1 MSWLSNF
8 NPLESIRKLQVHE
21 NSLAIWKKRAQW
33 LLLLIAILFVAVH
46 LLTRFYLWPQIE
58 KNKASFEQTI
68 SQTLGVNLKIENIET
83 GWDFLWPAFKID
95 NIKLYELGE
104 SNSPKLSIP
113 QLTGKLSWETLWKLE
128 PHFHDLSFDDALIQI
143 QRDSKGNWNIAGIKL
158 DQSTAGYK
166 FGNWLFEQDSLEVKN
181 AKINWLDQRFQ
192 STQYSIDIESLTLKN
207 SWFKHAIDLNLK
219 TPWNVNAASIK
230 ADFRHSFFGN
240 AGNWKDW
247 VGRIEWQV
255 NELNIAKIN
264 QLFESP
270 INVISGQLNTQGRT
284 YIDGGALDGG
294 STKLAAQNLHIE
306 WPRLGAP
313 LKIAKVDAE
322 LEQRTSGKK
331 MSVSAPLLKWQTT
344 AKSASKELNG
354 ISVYW
359 DMAANMDTIAH
370 AGVKADEIDINLVE
384 QLAKQFPLP
393 KEITAFIKEYQPSG
407 LLKNLD
413 ANWHAEASKLP
424 FNIKIPGFNESHY
437 KLSFDFEKAN
447 LKPEKKGHLSIA
459 NLTGRLYATELGGE
473 LTLDSEDTFIT
484 LPQILE
490 NDNLALDLIKGKVKW
505 IKKDNGAEYQ
515 VSKLKLK
522 NESANLTFDANYKA
536 KTAKTPADLYI
547 KADIQEASVKNLT
560 RYFPLEMSKNARTYL
575 NAALKEGR
583 IRNGQI
589 HIHGDPLHIP
599 FDTKF
604 PGIFEL
610 NLPIEQVHYSPAPTK
625 DKKQGQWSDF
635 SDVYGNVAFKGPKL
649 LLDLKSASF
658 ESVQLSDIQG
668 VVDDIVSNTATLK
681 INGVAKGSSQELLKY
696 YVDSPSGKNIE
707 AISKKIEITGNAQL
721 KINIEMPLNDTK
733 QTKLQGEVKL
743 DRNQARIN
751 QKLDVQ
757 EITGDIL
764 FSEENILGR
773 NLRAQLLGGELL
785 IDNASKLPWQSS
797 SDMKVSGKIDV
808 NQLIQALNASDSTE
822 IKKIQAQLNGLVA
835 YDGKLA
841 IGAKGYLLDLG
852 LKLDQLN
859 SQFPAP
865 FNKKSGQSLAGQF
878 NLSNLSENSDKST
891 SGQLKVGKI
900 IDAKFIFSDQQKLRL
915 GVGVNAPGYVP
926 QKGFSSTIVL
936 DQLDVSIWQ
945 TWLDKN
951 FPESPKQVS
960 ANTVPSSATP
970 NSGFDIDTVSANI
983 KNLKLADKSFKDV
996 SFQATHD
1003 KDQWHASIQSPV
1015 AKGLVQWKSAR
1026 AGFPQ
1031 GKLTARLQQLVIENT
1046 ESGDTVT
1053 KSVNKRIQK
1062 IPALDI
1068 QSDELIFNN
1077 KSYGQMELIASNDK
1091 NDWKIEKL
1099 SLKTADAQINATGR
1113 WILPKETKQLNAG
1126 KTELNFDLDINNAGK
1141 LLSKLGFP
1149 KTIDDGSGKLVGQ
1162 IHWANA
1168 PYSFDIKSLN
1178 AELSLDLIK
1187 GTILQVDPG
1196 VARLLGVL
1204 SFQGLTRIA
1213 TLDIG
1218 GVLKPIVTQGTPFD
1232 RITSTGSI
1240 ANGVAN
1246 IKDLSMRGPQGNIRL
1261 TGKADLIQENQDIRV
1276 TVVPNFNAGSA
1287 SLAYTFINPI
1297 IGLSTMVGQYLIAD
1311 EVSKLFQLDYLVQ
1324 GTWANPQIIALDNKG
1339 KPLDEKQLKE
1349 IRDKSLLKQQT
1360 PTKK

>member
-1 MSWLSNF
+1 MSWLPKF

-33 LLLLIAILFVAVH
+33 LLLLSALLFIAAH
-46 LLTRFYLWPQIE
+46 ALTRFYLWPQVE
-58 KNKASFEQTI
+58 KNKASFEQAI

-83 GWDFLWPAFKID
+83 SWDFLWPAFKVD

-104 SNSPKLSIP
+104 SNTPKLSIP
-113 QLTGKLSWETLWKLE
+113 QVTGKLSWETLWKLE

-192 STQYSIDIESLTLKN
+192 SSQYSIDIESLTLKN
-207 SWFKHAIDLNLK
+207 SWFKHTIDLNLK
-219 TPWNVNAASIK
+219 TPWNANTASIK
-230 ADFRHSFFGN
+230 ADFRHSFLGN
-240 AGNWKDW
+240 AGNWKNW
-247 VGRIEWQV
+247 IGRLEWQI
-255 NELNIAKIN
+255 NELNLAKIN
-264 QLFESP
+264 QLFDSP
-270 INVISGQLNTQGRT
+270 VDVISGQVNSQGHT
-284 YIDGGALDGG
+284 YIDSGALDGG
-294 STKLAAQNLHIE
+294 LTKLAAQNLHIE

-313 LKIAKVDAE
+313 LKIARVDTE
-322 LEQRTSGKK
+322 LKQTTSGKR
-331 MSVSAPLLKWQTT
+331 MSISAPLLKWQVTD
-344 AKSASKELNG
+344 KSPSKELNG

-359 DMAANMDTIAH
+359 DMAANIDAIIH

-393 KEITAFIKEYQPSG
+393 KDITEFIKQYQPSG
-407 LLKNLD
+407 ILKNLD

-424 FNIKIPGFNESHY
+424 FNIKIPGFNQSHY
-437 KLSFDFEKAN
+437 KLSFNFENAY
-447 LKPEKKGHLSIA
+447 LKPEKQGLLSIA

-473 LTLDSEDTFIT
+473 LILDSEDTFIT

-490 NDNLALDLIKGKVKW
+490 NDNLALDLIEGKVKW
-505 IKKDNGAEYQ
+505 LKKDAGLEYQ
-515 VSKLKLK
+515 ISKLKLK
-522 NESANLTFDANYKA
+522 NDSVNLIFDANYKS

-547 KADIQEASVKNLT
+547 KADIQEAQVKNLT
-560 RYFPLEMSKNARTYL
+560 RYFPLVMSKSARTYL

-583 IRNGQI
+583 VRNGQI

-610 NLPIEQVHYSPAPTK
+610 NLPIEQVQYSPAPAN

-635 SDVYGNVAFKGPKL
+635 SDVHGTVLFKGPKL
-649 LLDLKSASF
+649 QLDLKSASF

-668 VVDDIVSNTATLK
+668 VIENIVSPTATLK

-696 YVDSPSGKNIE
+696 YVDSPSGKSIE
-707 AISKKIEITGNAQL
+707 AASKKIEISGNAQL
-721 KINIEMPLNDTK
+721 KINIDMPLNDTK
-733 QTKLQGEVKL
+733 KTKLQGEVKL
-743 DRNQARIN
+743 DRNQAKIN

-773 NLRAQLLGGELL
+773 NLRAQLLGGEVL

-797 SDMKVSGKIDV
+797 SDMKVSGKVDI
-808 NQLIQALNASDSTE
+808 NQLIEALNTSDSSE
-822 IKKIQAQLNGLVA
+822 IKKIQGQLNGLVA

-841 IGAKGYLLDLG
+841 VRSQGYLLDLG

-859 SQFPAP
+859 SLFPAP
-865 FNKKSGQSLAGQF
+865 FNKKSGQALTGQF
-878 NLSNLSENSDKST
+878 NLSNLSDGSDKAT
-891 SGQLKVGKI
+891 SGQFKVGKL
-900 IDAKFIFSDQQKLRL
+900 IDAKFVFGDKQKLRL
-915 GVGVNAPGYVP
+915 GVGINTPGYVP
-926 QKGFSSTIVL
+926 QKGFSSAIVL
-936 DQLDVSIWQ
+936 DQLDVSVWQ
-945 TWLDKN
+945 GWLDKN
-951 FPESPKQVS
+951 FPESPKKAS
-960 ANTVPSSATP
+960 ANAAPSSD
-970 NSGFDIDTVSANI
+970 FDVDTISANI
-983 KNLKLADKSFKDV
+983 KNLKLADKSFKNV
-996 SFQATHD
+996 AIQATHD
-1003 KDQWHASIQSPV
+1003 KEQWHASIQSPV
-1015 AKGLVQWKSAR
+1015 AKGLVQWTSAR

-1031 GKLTARLQQLVIENT
+1031 GKLTARLQQLVIENA

-1099 SLKTADAQINATGR
+1099 SLKTADAQINATGK
-1113 WILPKETKQLNAG
+1113 WTLPKETKQLNAG
-1126 KTELNFDLDINNAGK
+1126 KTELNFELDINNAGK

-1149 KTIDDGSGKLVGQ
+1149 KAIDDGSGKLVGQ
-1162 IHWANA
+1162 IHWENA

-1178 AELSLDLIK
+1178 SELSLDLIK

-1218 GVLKPIVTQGTPFD
+1218 GVLKPIVSKGTPFD

-1240 ANGVAN
+1240 NNGIAN

-1261 TGKADLIQENQDIRV
+1261 TGKADLLQENQDIRV

-1324 GTWANPQIIALDNKG
+1324 GTWADPQIIALDNKG

>member
-8 NPLESIRKLQVHE
+8 NPLESIRHLKVDEHRLV
-21 NSLAIWKKRAQW
+21 IWKKRAKW
-33 LLLLIAILFVAVH
+33 LLLLIALLFVAAQ
-46 LLTRFYLWPQIE
+46 LLTRFYIWPQVE
-58 KNKASFEQTI
+58 KNKASFEQVI
-68 SQTLGVNLKIENIET
+68 SQTLGVNLKIEKIET

-95 NIKLYELGE
+95 NIKLYQLGE
-104 SNSPKLSIP
+104 SESPKLSIP
-113 QLTGKLSWETLWKLE
+113 QVTGKLSWETLWKLE
-128 PHFHDLSFDDALIQI
+128 PHFHELSFADASIEI

-158 DQSTAGYK
+158 DQSSAGYK
-166 FGNWLFEQDSLEVKN
+166 FGNWLFEQDNIEVKN
-181 AKINWLDQRFQ
+181 AKVNWLDQRFQ
-192 STQYSIDIESLTLKN
+192 SSQYSLEIESLELKN
-207 SWFKHAIDLNLK
+207 SWFKHAIDLNIK
-219 TPWNVNAASIK
+219 TPWHSNTAIIK
-230 ADFRHSFFGN
+230 ADFRHSVFGN

-247 VGRIEWQV
+247 IGRLEWQI
-255 NELNIAKIN
+255 NELNLAKVN

-270 INVISGQLNTQGRT
+270 LNIISGQLNSQGRT

-313 LKIAKVDAE
+313 LKIARVDAE
-322 LEQRTSGKK
+322 LEQKTSGKK
-331 MSVSAPLLKWQTT
+331 MSVSAPLLKWQVNE
-344 AKSASKELNG
+344 KSASKELNG
-354 ISVYW
+354 ISIYW
-359 DMAANMDTIAH
+359 DMATHIDAITH
-370 AGVKADEIDINLVE
+370 AGVKAAEIDINLVE

-393 KEITAFIKEYQPSG
+393 KDITEFIKQYQPSG
-407 LLKNLD
+407 MLKDLD

-424 FNIKIPGFNESHY
+424 FNIKIPGFNASHY
-437 KLSFDFEKAN
+437 KLSFDFEN
-447 LKPEKKGHLSIA
+447 TYLKPETKGLLSIA

-473 LTLDSEDTFIT
+473 INFDSEDTFIT

-505 IKKDNGAEYQ
+505 LKKDTGLEYQ
-515 VSKLKLK
+515 ISKLKLK
-522 NESANLTFDANYKA
+522 NDSANLIFDASYKA
-536 KTAKTPADLYI
+536 KTAKAPADLFI
-547 KADIQEASVKNLT
+547 KAEIQEANVKNLT
-560 RYFPLEMSKNARTYL
+560 GYFPLGMSKTARAYL
-575 NAALKEGR
+575 NAALKEGV

-610 NLPIEQVHYSPAPTK
+610 NLPIEQVQYSPAPTA

-635 SDVYGNVAFKGPKL
+635 SDVHGIVSFKGPKL
-649 LLDLKSASF
+649 QLDLKKASF
-658 ESVQLSDIQG
+658 ESVQLTDIEG
-668 VVDDIVSNTATLK
+668 VIENIVSPTATLK
-681 INGVAKGSSQELLKY
+681 INGVAKGASQELLKY
-696 YVDSPSGKNIE
+696 YVDSPSGKGIE
-707 AISKKIEITGNAQL
+707 AISKKIEISGNAQL

-733 QTKLQGEVKL
+733 STKLQGEVKL
-743 DRNQARIN
+743 DRNQAKIN

-757 EITGDIL
+757 QITGDIL
-764 FSEENILGR
+764 FSEENIIGR
-773 NLRAQLLGGELL
+773 NLKAQLLGGELL
-785 IDNASKLPWQSS
+785 IDNANKLPWQSS
-797 SDMKVSGKIDV
+797 SDMKVSGKVDI
-808 NQLIQALNASDSTE
+808 NQLIQALNTSDSSE
-822 IKKIQAQLNGLVA
+822 VKKIRAQLNGSVS

-841 IGAKGYLLDLG
+841 IRAKGYQLDLG
-852 LKLDQLN
+852 LKFDQLS

-865 FNKKSGQSLAGQF
+865 FNKKSGQGLTGQF
-878 NLSNLSENSDKST
+878 NLSNLSETADKAT

-900 IDAKFIFSDQQKLRL
+900 IDAKFLSSANQKVRL
-915 GVGVNAPGYVP
+915 GLGINAPGYIP
-926 QKGFSSTIVL
+926 QQGFSSTIVL
-936 DQLDVSIWQ
+936 DVLDVSAWQ
-945 TWLDKN
+945 NWLDKN

-960 ANTVPSSATP
+960 VNPATR
-970 NSGFDIDTVSANI
+970 SDFDIDTVSAKI
-983 KNLKLADKSFKDV
+983 KNLKLADRSFKDV
-996 SFQATHD
+996 AIQATHD
-1003 KDQWHASIQSPV
+1003 KEQWHASIQSPV

-1046 ESGDTVT
+1046 ESGETLT
-1053 KSVNKRIQK
+1053 KGVNKRIQK

-1077 KSYGQMELIASNDK
+1077 KSYGKMELLASNDK

-1099 SLKTADAQINATGR
+1099 FLKTADAQINATGR

-1162 IHWANA
+1162 INWANA

-1204 SFQGLTRIA
+1204 SFQGLSRIA

-1218 GVLKPIVTQGTPFD
+1218 GVLKPIVSQGTPFD

-1240 ANGVAN
+1240 NNGVAN

-1261 TGKADLIQENQDIRV
+1261 TGRADLVQENQDIRI

-1297 IGLSTMVGQYLIAD
+1297 IGLSTMVGQFLIAD

>member
-8 NPLESIRKLQVHE
+8 NPLGSIRHLKVDE
-21 NSLAIWKKRAQW
+21 NKLAIWKKRAQW
-33 LLLLIAILFVAVH
+33 LLLLLTLLFVAAQ
-46 LLTRFYLWPQIE
+46 LLTRFYVWPQVE
-58 KNKASFEQTI
+58 KNKASFEQVI
-68 SQTLGVNLKIENIET
+68 SQTLGVNLKIENIQT
-83 GWDFLWPAFKID
+83 DWYFLWPAFKID
-95 NIKLYELGE
+95 NIKLYELGD

-113 QLTGKLSWETLWKLE
+113 QVTGKLSWETLWKLK
-128 PHFHDLSFDDALIQI
+128 PHFHDLKFDDALIQI

-166 FGNWLFEQDSLEVKN
+166 FGNWLFEQDRLEVSN

-192 STQYSIDIESLTLKN
+192 SSQYSLDIESLTLKN

-219 TPWNVNAASIK
+219 TPWHSNTASIK
-230 ADFRHSFFGN
+230 ADFRHSIFGN

-247 VGRIEWQV
+247 IGRLEWQI
-255 NELNIAKIN
+255 NGLNLAKIN

-270 INVISGQLNTQGRT
+270 VNVISGQINSEGHT

-294 STKLAAQNLHIE
+294 ATKLAAQNLHIE

-313 LKIAKVDAE
+313 LKIAKVDVE
-322 LEQRTSGKK
+322 LEQKTSGKK
-331 MSVSAPLLKWQTT
+331 MSISAPLLKWQVNE
-344 AKSASKELNG
+344 KSAAKELNG

-359 DMAANMDTIAH
+359 DMATSIDAITH
-370 AGVKADEIDINLVE
+370 AGVKANEIDINLVE

-393 KEITAFIKEYQPSG
+393 KDITEFIKQYQPSG
-407 LLKNLD
+407 ILKNLD

-424 FNIKIPGFNESHY
+424 FSIKIPGFNESHY

-447 LKPEKKGHLSIA
+447 LKPETKGLLSIA
-459 NLTGRLYATELGGE
+459 NLTGRLFATELGGE

-490 NDNLALDLIKGKVKW
+490 NDNLALDLIKGKIKW
-505 IKKDNGAEYQ
+505 LKKDGRPEYQ

-522 NESANLTFDANYKA
+522 NDSVNLVFDANYKA
-536 KTAKTPADLYI
+536 KTTKAPADLSI
-547 KADIQEASVKNLT
+547 KADIQEANVKNLT
-560 RYFPLEMSKNARTYL
+560 RYFPLGMSKNARAYL

-583 IRNGQI
+583 IRNGQL

-610 NLPIEQVHYSPAPTK
+610 NLPIEQVQYSPAPANE
-625 DKKQGQWSDF
+625 KKQGRWSDF
-635 SDVYGNVAFKGPKL
+635 SDVHGIVSFKGPKL
-649 LLDLKSASF
+649 QLDLKSASF

-668 VVDDIVSNTATLK
+668 VIDNIVSPTATLK
-681 INGVAKGSSQELLKY
+681 VNGLAKGSSQELLKY
-696 YVDSPSGKNIE
+696 YVDSPSGKSIE
-707 AISKKIEITGNAQL
+707 AISKKIEVSGNAQL
-721 KINIEMPLNDTK
+721 KINIEMPINDAK
-733 QTKLQGEVKL
+733 ETKLQGEVKL
-743 DRNQARIN
+743 DRNQVKIN
-751 QKLDVQ
+751 QKIDVQ
-757 EITGDIL
+757 QISGDIL
-764 FSEENILGR
+764 FSEESVIGR

-785 IDNASKLPWQSS
+785 IDNANKLPWQSS
-797 SDMKVSGKIDV
+797 SDMKVSGKVDI
-808 NQLIQALNASDSTE
+808 NQLIQALNLSDSTE
-822 IKKIQAQLNGLVA
+822 IKKIQAQLNGLVS

-841 IGAKGYLLDLG
+841 IRSKGYQLDLG

-859 SQFPAP
+859 SRFPAP
-865 FNKKSGQSLAGQF
+865 FNKKSGQSLLGQF
-878 NLSNLSENSDKST
+878 NLTNLSESPNKPT

-900 IDAKFIFSDQQKLRL
+900 IDAKFASSATQKFSL
-915 GVGVNAPGYVP
+915 GVGINTPGYVP
-926 QKGFSSTIVL
+926 QKGFSSNIVL
-936 DQLDVSIWQ
+936 DELDVSAWQ
-945 TWLDKN
+945 SWLEKN
-951 FPESPKQVS
+951 FPESSKPAS
-960 ANTVPSSATP
+960 ANTSS
-970 NSGFDIDTVSANI
+970 NSDFDVDTVSANI
-983 KNLKLADKSFKDV
+983 KNLKLADRSFKDV
-996 SFQATHD
+996 ILQATHD
-1003 KDQWHASIQSPV
+1003 KEQWHASIQSPL
-1015 AKGLVQWKSAR
+1015 AKGLIQWKSAQ

-1031 GKLTARLQQLVIENT
+1031 GKLTARLQQLVIENA
-1046 ESGDTVT
+1046 ESGDTIT
-1053 KSVNKRIQK
+1053 IGVNKRIQK

-1068 QSDELIFNN
+1068 QSDELVFNG
-1077 KSYGQMELIASNDK
+1077 KSYGKMELLASNDK

-1099 SLKTADAQINATGR
+1099 SLKTVDAQINATGR

-1162 IHWANA
+1162 INWANA

-1178 AELSLDLIK
+1178 AELSLDMIK

-1204 SFQGLTRIA
+1204 SFQGLSRIA

-1218 GVLKPIVTQGTPFD
+1218 GVLKPIVSQGTPFD

-1240 ANGVAN
+1240 NNGIAN

-1261 TGKADLIQENQDIRV
+1261 TGKADLVQENQDIRI

-1297 IGLSTMVGQYLIAD
+1297 IGLSTMVGQFLIAD
-1311 EVSKLFQLDYLVQ
+1311 ELSKLFQLDYLVQ

>member
-8 NPLESIRKLQVHE
+8 NPLGSIRHLKVDE
-21 NSLAIWKKRAQW
+21 NKLAIWKKRAQW
-33 LLLLIAILFVAVH
+33 LLLLLALLFVAAQ
-46 LLTRFYLWPQIE
+46 LLTRFYVWPQVE
-58 KNKASFEQTI
+58 KNKASFEQVI
-68 SQTLGVNLKIENIET
+68 SQTLGVNLKIENIQT
-83 GWDFLWPAFKID
+83 DWYFLWPAFKID
-95 NIKLYELGE
+95 NIKLYELGD

-113 QLTGKLSWETLWKLE
+113 QVTGKLSWETLWKLK
-128 PHFHDLSFDDALIQI
+128 PHFHDLKFDDALIQI

-166 FGNWLFEQDSLEVKN
+166 FGNWLFEQDRLEISN

-192 STQYSIDIESLTLKN
+192 STQYSLDIESLTLKN

-219 TPWNVNAASIK
+219 TPWHSNTASIK
-230 ADFRHSFFGN
+230 ADFRHSIFGN

-247 VGRIEWQV
+247 IGRLEWQI
-255 NELNIAKIN
+255 NGLNLAKIN

-270 INVISGQLNTQGRT
+270 VNVISGQINSEGHT

-294 STKLAAQNLHIE
+294 ATKLAAQNLHIE

-313 LKIAKVDAE
+313 LKIAKVDVE
-322 LEQRTSGKK
+322 LEQKTSGKK
-331 MSVSAPLLKWQTT
+331 MSISAPLLKWQVNE
-344 AKSASKELNG
+344 KSAAKELNG
-354 ISVYW
+354 ISLYW
-359 DMAANMDTIAH
+359 DMAASIDAITH
-370 AGVKADEIDINLVE
+370 AGVKANEIDINLVE

-393 KEITAFIKEYQPSG
+393 KDITEFIKQYQPSG
-407 LLKNLD
+407 ILKNLD

-424 FNIKIPGFNESHY
+424 FSIKIPGFNESHY

-447 LKPEKKGHLSIA
+447 LKPETKGLLSIA
-459 NLTGRLYATELGGE
+459 NLTGRLFATELGGE

-490 NDNLALDLIKGKVKW
+490 NDNLALDLIKGKIKW
-505 IKKDNGAEYQ
+505 LKKDGRPEYQ

-522 NESANLTFDANYKA
+522 NDSVNLVFDANYKA
-536 KTAKTPADLYI
+536 KTAKAPADLSI
-547 KADIQEASVKNLT
+547 KADIQEANVKNLT
-560 RYFPLEMSKNARTYL
+560 RYFPLGMSKNARAYL

-583 IRNGQI
+583 IRNGQL

-610 NLPIEQVHYSPAPTK
+610 NLPIEQVQYSPAPAN
-625 DKKQGQWSDF
+625 DKKQGRWSDF
-635 SDVYGNVAFKGPKL
+635 SDVHGIVSFKGPKL
-649 LLDLKSASF
+649 QLDLKSASF

-668 VVDDIVSNTATLK
+668 VIDNIVSPTATLK
-681 INGVAKGSSQELLKY
+681 VNGLAKGSSQELLKY
-696 YVDSPSGKNIE
+696 YVDSPSGKSIE
-707 AISKKIEITGNAQL
+707 AISKKIEVSGNAQL
-721 KINIEMPLNDTK
+721 KINIEMPINDAK
-733 QTKLQGEVKL
+733 ETKLQGEVKL
-743 DRNQARIN
+743 DRNQVKFN
-751 QKLDVQ
+751 QKIDVQ
-757 EITGDIL
+757 QISGDIL
-764 FSEENILGR
+764 FSEESVIGR

-785 IDNASKLPWQSS
+785 IDNANKLPWQSS
-797 SDMKVSGKIDV
+797 SDMKVSGKVDI
-808 NQLIQALNASDSTE
+808 NQLIQALNLSDSTE
-822 IKKIQAQLNGLVA
+822 IKKIQAQLNGLVS

-841 IGAKGYLLDLG
+841 IRSKGYQLDLG

-859 SQFPAP
+859 SRFPAP
-865 FNKKSGQSLAGQF
+865 FNKKSGQSLLGQF
-878 NLSNLSENSDKST
+878 NLTNLSESPNKPT

-900 IDAKFIFSDQQKLRL
+900 IDAKFASSATQKFSL
-915 GVGVNAPGYVP
+915 GVGINTPGYVP
-926 QKGFSSTIVL
+926 QKGFSSNIVL
-936 DQLDVSIWQ
+936 DELDVSAWQ
-945 TWLDKN
+945 SWLEKN
-951 FPESPKQVS
+951 FPESSKPAS
-960 ANTVPSSATP
+960 ANTSS
-970 NSGFDIDTVSANI
+970 NSDFDVDTVSANI
-983 KNLKLADKSFKDV
+983 KNLKLADRSFKDV
-996 SFQATHD
+996 ILQATHD
-1003 KDQWHASIQSPV
+1003 KEQWHASIQSPL
-1015 AKGLVQWKSAR
+1015 AKGLIQWKSAQ

-1031 GKLTARLQQLVIENT
+1031 GKLTARLQQLVIENA
-1046 ESGDTVT
+1046 ESGDTIT
-1053 KSVNKRIQK
+1053 RGVNKRIQK

-1068 QSDELIFNN
+1068 QSDELVFNG
-1077 KSYGQMELIASNDK
+1077 KSYGKMELLASNDK

-1099 SLKTADAQINATGR
+1099 SLKTVDAQINATGR

-1162 IHWANA
+1162 INWANA

-1178 AELSLDLIK
+1178 AELSLDMIK

-1204 SFQGLTRIA
+1204 SFQGLSRIA

-1218 GVLKPIVTQGTPFD
+1218 GVLKPIVSQGTPFD

-1240 ANGVAN
+1240 NNGIAN

-1261 TGKADLIQENQDIRV
+1261 TGKADLVQENQDIRI

-1297 IGLSTMVGQYLIAD
+1297 IGLSTMVGQFLIAD
-1311 EVSKLFQLDYLVQ
+1311 ELSKLFQLDYLVQ

>member
-1 MSWLSNF
+1 MSWLTNF
-8 NPLESIRKLQVHE
+8 NPLESIRHLKVDE
-21 NSLAIWKKRAQW
+21 NKLAIWKKRAQW
-33 LLLLIAILFVAVH
+33 LLLLISLLFVATH
-46 LLTRFYLWPQIE
+46 LLTRFYIWPQVE
-58 KNKASFEQTI
+58 KNKASFEQVI
-68 SQTLGVNLKIENIET
+68 SQTLGVNLKIEKIET

-95 NIKLYELGE
+95 NIKLYELGD
-104 SNSPKLSIP
+104 SGSPKLSIP
-113 QLTGKLSWETLWKLE
+113 QVTGKLSWESLWKLQ
-128 PHFHDLSFDDALIQI
+128 PHFHDLNFDDALIQI

-158 DQSTAGYK
+158 DQSTAGYQ
-166 FGNWLFEQDSLEVKN
+166 FGNWLFAQDSLEIKN

-192 STQYSIDIESLTLKN
+192 SSQYSLDIESLTLKN
-207 SWFKHAIDLNLK
+207 SWFKHVIDLNLK
-219 TPWNVNAASIK
+219 TPWHSNSASIK
-230 ADFRHSFFGN
+230 ADFRHKVFGN

-247 VGRIEWQV
+247 MGRVEWQI
-255 NELNIAKIN
+255 NELNLAKVN
-264 QLFESP
+264 QLLESP
-270 INVISGQLNTQGRT
+270 INVISGQINSEGRT

-294 STKLAAQNLHIE
+294 ATKLAAQNLHIE
-306 WPRLGAP
+306 WSRLGAP
-313 LKIAKVDAE
+313 LKIARVDAE
-322 LEQRTSGKK
+322 LEQTTNGKK
-331 MSVSAPLLKWQTT
+331 MSVSAPLLKWQVNE
-344 AKSASKELNG
+344 KSAPKELNG

-359 DMAANMDTIAH
+359 DMAENIDAIIH

-393 KEITAFIKEYQPSG
+393 KDISEFIKQYQPSG

-437 KLSFDFEKAN
+437 KLSFDFEN
-447 LKPEKKGHLSIA
+447 TYLKPEQKGHLSIA
-459 NLTGRLYATELGGE
+459 NLTGRLFATELGGE
-473 LTLDSEDTFIT
+473 LTLDSENAFIA

-490 NDNLALDLIKGKVKW
+490 NDNLDLDVIKGKIKW
-505 IKKDNGAEYQ
+505 LKKDSGPEFQ

-522 NESANLTFDANYKA
+522 NDSVNLVFDANYKA

-560 RYFPLEMSKNARTYL
+560 RYFPLEMSKDARAYL
-575 NAALKEGR
+575 NAALKDGR
-583 IRNGQI
+583 IRNGQL

-610 NLPIEQVHYSPAPTK
+610 NLPIEQVQYSPAPSN

-635 SDVYGNVAFKGPKL
+635 SDVHGTVAFKGPKL
-649 LLDLKSASF
+649 ILDLKSASF
-658 ESVQLSDIQG
+658 ESVQLSNVQG
-668 VVDDIVSNTATLK
+668 VIENIVNNTATLK
-681 INGVAKGSSQELLKY
+681 INGIAKGSSQELLKY

-707 AISKKIEITGNAQL
+707 AITKRIEISGDAQL
-721 KINIEMPLNDTK
+721 KINIDMPINDTK
-733 QTKLQGEVKL
+733 ETKLQGEVKL
-743 DRNQARIN
+743 DRNQVKIN
-751 QKLDVQ
+751 QRIDVQ
-757 EITGDIL
+757 QISGDIL
-764 FSEENILGR
+764 FSEENIIGR
-773 NLRAQLLGGELL
+773 NLRAQLLGGDLL
-785 IDNASKLPWQSS
+785 IDNANKLPWQSS
-797 SDMKVSGKIDV
+797 SDMKVSGKVDI
-808 NQLIQALNASDSTE
+808 NQLIQALNTSSSSE
-822 IKKIQAQLNGLVA
+822 IKKIQSNLNGLVA

-841 IGAKGYLLDLG
+841 IRSKGYQLDLG

-865 FNKKSGQSLAGQF
+865 FNKKTGQGLTGQF
-878 NLSNLSENSDKST
+878 NLSNLSENSDKPT
-891 SGQLKVGKI
+891 SGQLKVGKL
-900 IDAKFIFSDQQKLRL
+900 IDAKFIFGDQQKLRL
-915 GVGVNAPGYVP
+915 GLGINAPGYIP

-936 DQLDVSIWQ
+936 DQLDVSVWQ
-945 TWLDKN
+945 SWLDKN
-951 FPESPKQVS
+951 FPESSKQ
-960 ANTVPSSATP
+960 SSATATSKSTQS
-970 NSGFDIDTVSANI
+970 NSDFDIETVSANI
-983 KNLKLADKSFKDV
+983 KNLKLADRSFKDV
-996 SFQATHD
+996 SLQATHD

-1026 AGFPQ
+1026 VGFPQ
-1031 GKLTARLQQLVIENT
+1031 GKLTARLQQLVIENA
-1046 ESGDTVT
+1046 ESGDAVT

-1077 KSYGQMELIASNDK
+1077 KSYGQMELMASNDK

-1149 KTIDDGSGKLVGQ
+1149 KAIDDGSGKLVGQ
-1162 IHWANA
+1162 INWASA
-1168 PYSFDIKSLN
+1168 PYSFDINSLN

-1204 SFQGLTRIA
+1204 SFQGLSRIA

-1218 GVLKPIVTQGTPFD
+1218 GVLKPIVSQGTPFD

-1240 ANGVAN
+1240 TNGVAN
-1246 IKDLSMRGPQGNIRL
+1246 IKDLNMRGPQGNIRL
-1261 TGKADLIQENQDIRV
+1261 TGKADLIQENQDIRI

>member
-1 MSWLSNF
+1 MT
-8 NPLESIRKLQVHE
+8 
-21 NSLAIWKKRAQW
+21 
-33 LLLLIAILFVAVH
+33 LLFIAVQ
-46 LLTRFYLWPQIE
+46 LLTRFYIWPQVE
-58 KNKASFEQTI
+58 KNKASFEQVI
-68 SQTLGVNLKIENIET
+68 SQNLGVNLKIENIQT

-95 NIKLYELGE
+95 NIKLYEFGE
-104 SNSPKLSIP
+104 TESPKLSIP
-113 QLTGKLSWETLWKLE
+113 QVTGKLSWETLWKLK
-128 PHFHDLSFDDALIQI
+128 PHFHDLSFDNALIQI
-143 QRDSKGNWNIAGIKL
+143 QRDPNGNWNIAGIKL
-158 DQSTAGYK
+158 DQSSAGYK
-166 FGNWLFEQDSLEVKN
+166 FGNWLFEQDSIEVKN
-181 AKINWLDQRFQ
+181 AKVNWLDQRFQ
-192 STQYSIDIESLTLKN
+192 SSQYALEIESLELKN
-207 SWFKHAIDLNLK
+207 SWFKHAIDLNVR
-219 TPWNVNAASIK
+219 TPWHSNTASIK
-230 ADFRHSFFGN
+230 ANFRHSIFGN
-240 AGNWKDW
+240 AGNWRDW
-247 VGRIEWQV
+247 IGRLEWQI
-255 NELNIAKIN
+255 NELNIAKVN

-270 INVISGQLNTQGRT
+270 LNIISGQLNSEGRT
-284 YIDGGALDGG
+284 FIDNGILDGG
-294 STKLAAQNLHIE
+294 STKNIAQNLHIE

-313 LKIAKVDAE
+313 LKIAKVDIE
-322 LEQRTSGKK
+322 LEQKTSGKK
-331 MSVSAPLLKWQTT
+331 ISVSAPLLKWQVDEKT
-344 AKSASKELNG
+344 SPKELNG
-354 ISVYW
+354 ISIYW
-359 DMAANMDTIAH
+359 DMANHIDAITH
-370 AGVKADEIDINLVE
+370 AGVKANEIDINLVE

-393 KEITAFIKEYQPSG
+393 KDISEFIKQYQPSG
-407 LLKNLD
+407 ILKNLD

-437 KLSFDFEKAN
+437 KLSFDFEN
-447 LKPEKKGHLSIA
+447 TYLKPEKKGLLAIA
-459 NLTGRLYATELGGE
+459 NLTGRLYATEVGGE
-473 LTLDSEDTFIT
+473 ISFDSEDTFIT

-490 NDNLALDLIKGKVKW
+490 NDNLALDLIKGKIKW
-505 IKKDNGAEYQ
+505 LKKDTGLEYQ
-515 VSKLKLK
+515 ISKLKLK
-522 NESANLTFDANYKA
+522 NDSANLIVDASYKA
-536 KTAKTPADLYI
+536 KTTKAPADLYI
-547 KADIQEASVKNLT
+547 KADIKEAHVKDLT
-560 RYFPLEMSKNARTYL
+560 RYFPLDMSKTARAYL
-575 NAALKEGR
+575 NAALKEGV

-610 NLPIEQVHYSPAPTK
+610 NLPIEQVQYSPAPTA

-635 SDVYGNVAFKGPKL
+635 SNVYGTVSFKGPKL
-649 LLDLKSASF
+649 QLDLKSASF
-658 ESVQLSDIQG
+658 ESVQLTDIEG
-668 VVDDIVSNTATLK
+668 VIENIVSPSATLK
-681 INGVAKGSSQELLKY
+681 INGIAKGSSEELLKY
-696 YVDSPSGKNIE
+696 YVDSPSGKALQGISKNIE
-707 AISKKIEITGNAQL
+707 VSGNAQL

-733 QTKLQGEVKL
+733 STKLQGEVKL
-743 DRNQARIN
+743 DRNQVKIN
-751 QKLDVQ
+751 QKIDVQ
-757 EITGDIL
+757 QITGDIL
-764 FSEENILGR
+764 FSEENIIGR
-773 NLRAQLLGGELL
+773 NLKAQLLGGELL
-785 IDNASKLPWQSS
+785 IDNANKLPWQSS
-797 SDMKVSGKIDV
+797 SEMKITGKVDI
-808 NQLIQALNASDSTE
+808 NQLIQALNTSDSSE
-822 IKKIQAQLNGLVA
+822 VKKIQAQLNGLVS

-841 IGAKGYLLDLG
+841 IHSKGYQLDLG

-865 FNKKSGQSLAGQF
+865 FNKKSGQGLTGQF
-878 NLSNLSENSDKST
+878 NLSNISDNSDKAT
-891 SGQLKVGKI
+891 SGQLKIGKI
-900 IDAKFIFSDQQKLRL
+900 IDAKFLSSANQKVRVGL
-915 GVGVNAPGYVP
+915 GINSPGYIP
-926 QKGFSSTIVL
+926 QQGFSSIIIL
-936 DQLDVSIWQ
+936 DVLDVSAWQ
-945 TWLDKN
+945 NWLDKN
-951 FPESPKQVS
+951 FSESPKQV
-960 ANTVPSSATP
+960 NTNLSK
-970 NSGFDIDTVSANI
+970 NLEFDIDTVSAKI
-983 KNLKLADKSFKDV
+983 KNLKLSERSFKDV
-996 SFQATHD
+996 AIQATHD
-1003 KDQWHASIQSPV
+1003 KEQWHASIQSPV

-1046 ESGDTVT
+1046 ESGDTLT

-1077 KSYGQMELIASNDK
+1077 KSYGKMELLASNDK

-1099 SLKTADAQINATGR
+1099 FLKTADAQINATGR

-1162 IHWANA
+1162 INWANA
-1168 PYSFDIKSLN
+1168 PYNFDIKSLN

-1218 GVLKPIVTQGTPFD
+1218 GVLKPIVSQGTPFD
-1232 RITSTGSI
+1232 RIISTGSI
-1240 ANGVAN
+1240 NNGVAN

-1261 TGKADLIQENQDIRV
+1261 TGRADLIQENQDIRI

-1297 IGLSTMVGQYLIAD
+1297 IGLSTMVGQFLIAD

-1349 IRDKSLLKQQT
+1349 IRDKSLLKQQS

>member
-1 MSWLSNF
+1 MSWLSNL
-8 NPLESIRKLQVHE
+8 NPLESIRHLKVDE
-21 NSLAIWKKRAQW
+21 IRLAIWKKRARW
-33 LLLLIAILFVAVH
+33 LLLLIAILFVAIH
-46 LLTRFYLWPQIE
+46 LLTRFYIWPQVE

-95 NIKLYELGE
+95 NIKLYEIGD

-113 QLTGKLSWETLWKLE
+113 QVTGKLSWESLWKLE
-128 PHFHDLSFDDALIQI
+128 PHFHDLSFDDALIQV

-166 FGNWLFEQDSLEVKN
+166 FGNWLFEQDSLEIKN
-181 AKINWLDQRFQ
+181 AKVSWLDQRFQ
-192 STQYSIDIESLTLKN
+192 SSQYSIDIESLTLKN

-219 TPWNVNAASIK
+219 TPWHSNTASIK

-240 AGNWKDW
+240 AGNWKNW
-247 VGRIEWQV
+247 IGRLEWQV

-270 INVISGQLNTQGRT
+270 IDVVSGQLNSQGHT

-306 WPRLGAP
+306 WSRFGAP
-313 LKIAKVDAE
+313 LKISRVDAE
-322 LEQRTSGKK
+322 LEQKTSGKK
-331 MSVSAPLLKWQTT
+331 MSVSAPLLKWQFD
-344 AKSASKELNG
+344 AKSVPKELNG

-359 DMAANMDTIAH
+359 DMANNIDAIAH
-370 AGVKADEIDINLVE
+370 AGVQADEIDINLVE

-393 KEITAFIKEYQPSG
+393 KDITEFIKQYQPSG
-407 LLKNLD
+407 MLKNLD
-413 ANWHAEASKLP
+413 ANWHAKASKLP

-437 KLSFDFEKAN
+437 KLSFDFDKAD
-447 LKPEKKGHLSIA
+447 LKPEKKGLLSIV

-473 LTLDSEDTFIT
+473 LNLDSENTFIT
-484 LPQILE
+484 LPQVLE
-490 NDNLALDLIKGKVKW
+490 NDNLALDLIKGKIKW
-505 IKKDNGAEYQ
+505 LNKDGRPEIQ
-515 VSKLKLK
+515 VSKLMLK
-522 NESANLTFDANYKA
+522 NDSVNLVFDANYKV
-536 KTAKTPADLYI
+536 KTAKAPADLYI

-560 RYFPLEMSKNARTYL
+560 RYFPLGMSKTARTYL

-610 NLPIEQVHYSPAPTK
+610 NLPIEQVQYSPAPIS

-635 SDVYGNVAFKGPKL
+635 SDVNGTVLFKGPKL
-649 LLDLKSASF
+649 QLVLKSASF
-658 ESVQLSDIQG
+658 ESVQLSNIQG
-668 VVDDIVSNTATLK
+668 VIEDIVSPAATLK
-681 INGVAKGSSQELLKY
+681 INGIAKGSSQELLKY
-696 YVDSPSGKNIE
+696 YVDSPSGKSIE
-707 AISKKIEITGNAQL
+707 AISKKIEVSGNAEL
-721 KINIEMPLNDTK
+721 KINIDMPINDTK
-733 QTKLQGEVKL
+733 ETKLQGEVKL
-743 DRNQARIN
+743 DRNQAKIN
-751 QKLDVQ
+751 QKLDIQ
-757 EITGDIL
+757 QITGDIL
-764 FSEENILGR
+764 FSEENIIGR

-785 IDNASKLPWQSS
+785 VDNASKLPWQSS
-797 SDMKVSGKIDV
+797 SDMKVSGKVDI
-808 NQLIQALNASDSTE
+808 NQLIQALNNSDSSE
-822 IKKIQAQLNGLVA
+822 IKKIQRQLNGPVS

-841 IGAKGYLLDLG
+841 IRSKGYQLDLG

-865 FNKKSGQSLAGQF
+865 FNKKSGQGLTGQF
-878 NLSNLSENSDKST
+878 TLSNLSENSDKST

-900 IDAKFIFSDQQKLRL
+900 IDAKFNFGDQQKLRL
-915 GVGVNAPGYVP
+915 GIGINAPGYVP
-926 QKGFSSTIVL
+926 QTGFSSTILL
-936 DQLDVSIWQ
+936 DQLDVSVWQ
-945 TWLDKN
+945 NWLDKN
-951 FPESPKQVS
+951 FPESSKQTS
-960 ANTVPSSATP
+960 AKTTPSSVTT
-970 NSGFDIDTVSANI
+970 SSDFDIDTISAKI
-983 KNLKLADKSFKDV
+983 KNLKLADRSFKDV
-996 SFQATHD
+996 SLQATHD

-1026 AGFPQ
+1026 PGFPE

-1046 ESGDTVT
+1046 ESGDAVT

-1099 SLKTADAQINATGR
+1099 SLKTSDAKINATGK
-1113 WILPKETKQLNAG
+1113 WTLPKETKQLNAG
-1126 KTELNFDLDINNAGK
+1126 KTELNFDLDVNDAGK

-1149 KTIDDGSGKLVGQ
+1149 KAIDDGSGKLVGQ

-1204 SFQGLTRIA
+1204 SFQGLSRIA

-1218 GVLKPIVTQGTPFD
+1218 GVLKPIISQGTPFD

-1240 ANGVAN
+1240 SNGIAN

-1261 TGKADLIQENQDIRV
+1261 TGKADLVQENQDIRI

-1324 GTWANPQIIALDNKG
+1324 GTWANPQIIALDSKG

>member
-8 NPLESIRKLQVHE
+8 NPLGSIRHLKVDG
-21 NSLAIWKKRAQW
+21 SRLAIWKKRGQW
-33 LLLLIAILFVAVH
+33 LLLLIAILFVAAH
-46 LLTRFYLWPQIE
+46 LLTRFYIWPQVE
-58 KNKASFEQTI
+58 KNKSSFEQAI

-83 GWDFLWPAFKID
+83 DWDFLWPAFKID
-95 NIKLYELGE
+95 NIKLYEIGDP
-104 SNSPKLSIP
+104 NSPKLSIP
-113 QLTGKLSWETLWKLE
+113 QVTGKLSWESLWKLE

-166 FGNWLFEQDSLEVKN
+166 FGNWLFEQDSLAIKN

-192 STQYSIDIESLTLKN
+192 SSQYSINIESLALKN

-219 TPWNVNAASIK
+219 TPWHSNTASIK
-230 ADFRHSFFGN
+230 SDFRHSFFGN

-247 VGRIEWQV
+247 IGRLEWQV

-270 INVISGQLNTQGRT
+270 VDVISGQLNSQGHT

-313 LKIAKVDAE
+313 LKIARVDAE
-322 LEQRTSGKK
+322 LEQKTSGKK
-331 MSVSAPLLKWQTT
+331 MSVSAPLLKLQVDT
-344 AKSASKELNG
+344 KSVPTELNG

-359 DMAANMDTIAH
+359 DMAKNIDAIAH

-393 KEITAFIKEYQPSG
+393 KDITEFIKQYQPTG
-407 LLKNLD
+407 MLKNLD

-437 KLSFDFEKAN
+437 KLSFDFEKSH
-447 LKPEKKGHLSIA
+447 LKPEKKGLLSIA
-459 NLTGRLYATELGGE
+459 NMTGRLYATELGGE
-473 LTLDSEDTFIT
+473 LDLDSEDAFIA

-490 NDNLALDLIKGKVKW
+490 NDNLALDLIKGKIKW
-505 IKKDNGAEYQ
+505 LKKDGRPEFQ
-515 VSKLKLK
+515 VSKLTLK
-522 NESANLTFDANYKA
+522 NDSANLIFDANYKT
-536 KTAKTPADLYI
+536 KTAKAPADLYI
-547 KADIQEASVKNLT
+547 KADIREANVKNLT
-560 RYFPLEMSKNARTYL
+560 RYFPLEMSKDARAYL

-610 NLPIEQVHYSPAPTK
+610 NFPIEQVQFSPAPTN

-635 SDVYGNVAFKGPKL
+635 SDINGTVSFRGPKL
-649 LLDLKSASF
+649 QLDLKSASF
-658 ESVQLSDIQG
+658 VSVQLSAIQG
-668 VVDDIVSNTATLK
+668 VIENIVSPTATLK
-681 INGVAKGSSQELLKY
+681 VNGIAKGSTQELLKY
-696 YVDSPSGKNIE
+696 YVDSPSGKSIE
-707 AISKKIEITGNAQL
+707 AISKKIEVSGNAQL
-721 KINIEMPLNDTK
+721 KINIDMPINDTK
-733 QTKLQGEVKL
+733 ETKLQGEVKL
-743 DRNQARIN
+743 DQNQAKIN
-751 QKLDVQ
+751 QKLDIQ
-757 EITGDIL
+757 QITGDIL
-764 FSEENILGR
+764 FSEENITGR
-773 NLRAQLLGGELL
+773 NLRVQLLGGELL

-797 SDMKVSGKIDV
+797 SDMKVSGKVDI
-808 NQLIQALNASDSTE
+808 NQLIQALNTSDSSE
-822 IKKIQAQLNGLVA
+822 IKKIQAQLNGSVS

-841 IGAKGYLLDLG
+841 IGSKGYQLDLG

-859 SQFPAP
+859 SRFPAP
-865 FNKKSGQSLAGQF
+865 FNKKSGQSLVGQF
-878 NLSNLSENSDKST
+878 TLSNLSENSDRST

-900 IDAKFIFSDQQKLRL
+900 IDAKFISGASQKLRL
-915 GVGVNAPGYVP
+915 GIGINAPGYVP
-926 QKGFSSTIVL
+926 QNGFSSTIFL
-936 DQLDVSIWQ
+936 DQLDVSVWQ
-945 TWLDKN
+945 SWLDKN
-951 FPESPKQVS
+951 FPESPKQTS
-960 ANTVPSSATP
+960 ANTAASSD
-970 NSGFDIDTVSANI
+970 FDIDTISANI
-983 KNLKLADKSFKDV
+983 KNLKLVDRSFKDV
-996 SFQATHD
+996 SLQATHD
-1003 KDQWHASIQSPV
+1003 KEQWHASIQSPV
-1015 AKGLVQWKSAR
+1015 AKGLVLWKSAR
-1026 AGFPQ
+1026 PGFPQ
-1031 GKLTARLQQLVIENT
+1031 GKLTARLQQLVIENAET
-1046 ESGDTVT
+1046 GDTVT

-1077 KSYGQMELIASNDK
+1077 KSYGQMELIASNDN

-1099 SLKTADAQINATGR
+1099 SLNTVDAKINATGR
-1113 WILPKETKQLNAG
+1113 WTLPKETKQLNAG

-1149 KTIDDGSGKLVGQ
+1149 KAIDDGSGKLVGQ
-1162 IHWANA
+1162 IYWANA

-1196 VARLLGVL
+1196 LARLLGVL
-1204 SFQGLTRIA
+1204 SFQGLSRIA

-1218 GVLKPIVTQGTPFD
+1218 GVLKPIVSQGTPFD

-1240 ANGVAN
+1240 NNGIAN

-1261 TGKADLIQENQDIRV
+1261 TGNADLLQENQDIRI
-1276 TVVPNFNAGSA
+1276 TVIPNFNAGSA

>member
-8 NPLESIRKLQVHE
+8 NPLGSIRQLKVDEHR
-21 NSLAIWKKRAQW
+21 LAIWKKRAQW
-33 LLLLIAILFVAVH
+33 LLLLIALLFVAAQ
-46 LLTRFYLWPQIE
+46 LLTRFYIWPQVE
-58 KNKASFEQTI
+58 KNKASFEQVI
-68 SQTLGVNLKIENIET
+68 SQTLGVNLKIENIQT
-83 GWDFLWPAFKID
+83 SWDVLWPAFKID
-95 NIKLYELGE
+95 NIKLYELGDSE
-104 SNSPKLSIP
+104 SPKLSIP
-113 QLTGKLSWETLWKLE
+113 QVTGKLSWETLWKLK
-128 PHFHDLSFDDALIQI
+128 PHFHDLSFNDALIQI
-143 QRDSKGNWNIAGIKL
+143 QRDAKGNWNIAGIKL

-192 STQYSIDIESLTLKN
+192 SSQYALDIESLTLKN
-207 SWFKHAIDLNLK
+207 SWFKHAIDLNIK
-219 TPWNVNAASIK
+219 TPWHSNTASIK
-230 ADFRHSFFGN
+230 ADFRHSIFGN

-247 VGRIEWQV
+247 IGRLEWQI
-255 NELNIAKIN
+255 NELNIAKVN
-264 QLFESP
+264 QLFDSP
-270 INVISGQLNTQGRT
+270 VNVVSGQLSSQGRT
-284 YIDGGALDGG
+284 YIDDGALDGG

-313 LKIAKVDAE
+313 LKIAKVDVE
-322 LEQRTSGKK
+322 LEQTTSGKK
-331 MSVSAPLLKWQTT
+331 MSVSAPLLKWQVNE
-344 AKSASKELNG
+344 KSAAKELNG
-354 ISVYW
+354 ISIYW
-359 DMAANMDTIAH
+359 DMATNIDAITH
-370 AGVKADEIDINLVE
+370 AGVKANEIDINLVE

-393 KEITAFIKEYQPSG
+393 KDITEFIKQYQPSG

-424 FNIKIPGFNESHY
+424 FNIKIPGFNASHY
-437 KLSFDFEKAN
+437 KLSFDFEN
-447 LKPEKKGHLSIA
+447 TYLKPETKGLLSIA

-473 LTLDSEDTFIT
+473 ISFDSEDTFIT
-484 LPQILE
+484 LPQVLE

-505 IKKDNGAEYQ
+505 LKKDAGLEYQ
-515 VSKLKLK
+515 ISKLRLK
-522 NESANLTFDANYKA
+522 NDSANLIFDANYKA
-536 KTAKTPADLYI
+536 KTTKAPADLYI
-547 KADIQEASVKNLT
+547 KADIQEANVKNLT
-560 RYFPLEMSKNARTYL
+560 RYFPLGMSKTARAYL
-575 NAALKEGR
+575 NAALKEGV

-589 HIHGDPLHIP
+589 HIHGDPSHIP

-604 PGIFEL
+604 PGIFDL
-610 NLPIEQVHYSPAPTK
+610 NLPIEQVQYSPAPTA
-625 DKKQGQWSDF
+625 DKKQGRWSDF
-635 SDVYGNVAFKGPKL
+635 SDVHGIVSFKGPKL
-649 LLDLKSASF
+649 QLDLKRASF
-658 ESVQLSDIQG
+658 ESVQLTDIEG
-668 VVDDIVSNTATLK
+668 VIDNIVSPASTLK

-696 YVDSPSGKNIE
+696 YVDSPSGKGIE
-707 AISKKIEITGNAQL
+707 AISKKIEISGNAQL

-733 QTKLQGEVKL
+733 STKLQGEVKL
-743 DRNQARIN
+743 DRNQAKIN

-757 EITGDIL
+757 QITGDIL
-764 FSEENILGR
+764 FSEESVIGR

-785 IDNASKLPWQSS
+785 IDNANKLPWQSS
-797 SDMKVSGKIDV
+797 SDMKVSGKVDI
-808 NQLIQALNASDSTE
+808 NQLIQALNTSDSSE
-822 IKKIQAQLNGLVA
+822 IKKIQTHLNGLVS

-841 IGAKGYLLDLG
+841 IRSKGYQLDLG
-852 LKLDQLN
+852 LKLDQLS

-865 FNKKSGQSLAGQF
+865 FNKKSGQGLTGQF
-878 NLSNLSENSDKST
+878 NLSNLSESTDKAT

-900 IDAKFIFSDQQKLRL
+900 IDAKFISGANQKLRL
-915 GVGVNAPGYVP
+915 GLGINAPGYIP
-926 QKGFSSTIVL
+926 QKGFSSSIVL
-936 DQLDVSIWQ
+936 DQLDLSAWQ

-951 FPESPKQVS
+951 FPESPKQVN
-960 ANTVPSSATP
+960 ANAA
-970 NSGFDIDTVSANI
+970 SGSDFDIDTVSAKI
-983 KNLKLADKSFKDV
+983 KNLKLADRSFKDV
-996 SFQATHD
+996 AIQATHD
-1003 KDQWHASIQSPV
+1003 KEQWHASIQSPV
-1015 AKGLVQWKSAR
+1015 AKGLIQWKSAR

-1031 GKLTARLQQLVIENT
+1031 GKLTARLQQLVIEDT
-1046 ESGDTVT
+1046 QSGDTLT
-1053 KSVNKRIQK
+1053 KGVNKRIQK

-1077 KSYGQMELIASNDK
+1077 KSYGKMELLASNDK

-1099 SLKTADAQINATGR
+1099 FLKTADAQINATGR

-1126 KTELNFDLDINNAGK
+1126 KTELNFDLDITNAGK

-1162 IHWANA
+1162 INWANA
-1168 PYSFDIKSLN
+1168 PYSFDIKTLN

-1218 GVLKPIVTQGTPFD
+1218 GVLKPIVSQGTPFD
-1232 RITSTGSI
+1232 RITSTGTI
-1240 ANGVAN
+1240 NNGVAN
-1246 IKDLSMRGPQGNIRL
+1246 IKDLGMRGPQGNIRL
-1261 TGKADLIQENQDIRV
+1261 TGRADLIQENQDIRI

-1297 IGLSTMVGQYLIAD
+1297 IGLSTMVGQFLIAD

>member
-8 NPLESIRKLQVHE
+8 NPLESIRLLKVDE
-21 NSLAIWKKRAQW
+21 NRLAIWKKRARW
-33 LLLLIAILFVAVH
+33 LLLLIALLFVAAQ
-46 LLTRFYLWPQIE
+46 LLTRFYIWPQVE
-58 KNKASFEQTI
+58 KNKASYEQVI
-68 SQTLGVNLKIENIET
+68 SQTLGVNLKIENIQT
-83 GWDFLWPAFKID
+83 DWDFLWPAFKID
-95 NIKLYELGE
+95 NIKLYELGDSE
-104 SNSPKLSIP
+104 SPKLSIP
-113 QLTGKLSWETLWKLE
+113 QVTGKLSWETLWKLE
-128 PHFHDLSFDDALIQI
+128 PHFHDLKFDDALIQI

-166 FGNWLFEQDSLEVKN
+166 FGNWIFEQDRLEVKN

-192 STQYSIDIESLTLKN
+192 SSQYSLDIESLRLKN
-207 SWFKHAIDLNLK
+207 SWFKHAIELNVK
-219 TPWNVNAASIK
+219 TPWHLNTASIK

-247 VGRIEWQV
+247 IGRIEWQIS
-255 NELNIAKIN
+255 ELNLAKVN
-264 QLFESP
+264 QLFESS
-270 INVISGQLNTQGRT
+270 IDVVSGQINSEGHT

-294 STKLAAQNLHIE
+294 GTKLAAQNLHIE

-313 LKIAKVDAE
+313 LKIAKVDVE
-322 LEQRTSGKK
+322 LEQKTSGKK
-331 MSVSAPLLKWQTT
+331 MSVSAPLLKWQVNE
-344 AKSASKELNG
+344 KSPPKELNG

-359 DMAANMDTIAH
+359 DMATNIDAIIH
-370 AGVKADEIDINLVE
+370 AGVKANEIDINLVE

-393 KEITAFIKEYQPSG
+393 KDITEFIKQYQPTG
-407 LLKNLD
+407 MLKNLD

-437 KLSFDFEKAN
+437 KLSFDFENAY
-447 LKPEKKGHLSIA
+447 LKPETKGHLSIA
-459 NLTGRLYATELGGE
+459 NLTGRFFATELGGE
-473 LTLDSEDTFIT
+473 LALDSEDTFIT

-490 NDNLALDLIKGKVKW
+490 NDKLALDVMKGKIKW
-505 IKKDNGAEYQ
+505 LRKDAGLEYQ
-515 VSKLKLK
+515 ISKLKLK
-522 NESANLTFDANYKA
+522 NESANLIFDASYKA
-536 KTAKTPADLYI
+536 KTAKAPADLYI
-547 KADIQEASVKNLT
+547 KADIQEANVKNLT
-560 RYFPLEMSKNARTYL
+560 NYFPLEMSKTARAYL

-583 IRNGQI
+583 IRNGQL

-610 NLPIEQVHYSPAPTK
+610 NLPIEQVQYSPAPTA

-635 SDVYGNVAFKGPKL
+635 SDVHGTVSFKGPKL
-649 LLDLKSASF
+649 QLDLKSASF
-658 ESVQLSDIQG
+658 ESVQLTDIQG
-668 VVDDIVSNTATLK
+668 VIDNIVSPTATLK
-681 INGVAKGSSQELLKY
+681 INGIAKGASQELLKY
-696 YVDSPSGKNIE
+696 YVDSPSGKSIE
-707 AISKKIEITGNAQL
+707 AISQRIEISGNAEL
-721 KINIEMPLNDTK
+721 KINIEMPINDSK

-743 DRNQARIN
+743 DKNQAKIN

-757 EITGDIL
+757 QITGDIL
-764 FSEENILGR
+764 FSEENIIGR
-773 NLRAQLLGGELL
+773 NLRAQLLGGEVL
-785 IDNASKLPWQSS
+785 IDNANKLPWQSS
-797 SDMKVSGKIDV
+797 SDMKVSGKVDI
-808 NQLIQALNASDSTE
+808 NQLIQALNTSDSPE
-822 IKKIQAQLNGLVA
+822 VKKIQTQLNGSVA

-841 IGAKGYLLDLG
+841 IRSKGYQLDLG
-852 LKLDQLN
+852 LKLDQLG

-865 FNKKSGQSLAGQF
+865 FNKKSGHVLTGQF
-878 NLSNLSENSDKST
+878 NLSNLSDNPDKPT
-891 SGQLKVGKI
+891 SGQLKVGKL
-900 IDAKFIFSDQQKLRL
+900 IDAKFTSSTTKKLSL
-915 GVGVNAPGYVP
+915 GLGINAPGYIP

-936 DQLDVSIWQ
+936 DQLDVSAWQ
-945 TWLDKN
+945 NWLDKN
-951 FPESPKQVS
+951 FPESPKQAS
-960 ANTVPSSATP
+960 TNATIKSATP
-970 NSGFDIDTVSANI
+970 SSDLEIDTISAKI
-983 KNLKLADKSFKDV
+983 KNLKLADRSFKDV
-996 SFQATHD
+996 AIQATHD
-1003 KDQWHASIQSPV
+1003 KEQWQASIQSPV
-1015 AKGLVQWKSAR
+1015 AKGLIQWKSAR

-1046 ESGDTVT
+1046 ESGDTLT
-1053 KSVNKRIQK
+1053 KGVNKRIQK

-1077 KSYGQMELIASNDK
+1077 KSYGKMELLASNDK

-1099 SLKTADAQINATGR
+1099 FLKTADAQINATGR

-1126 KTELNFDLDINNAGK
+1126 KTELNFDLDVNNAGK

-1162 IHWANA
+1162 INWANA

-1204 SFQGLTRIA
+1204 SFQGLSRIA

-1218 GVLKPIVTQGTPFD
+1218 GVLKPIVSQGTPFD

-1240 ANGVAN
+1240 NNGVAN
-1246 IKDLSMRGPQGNIRL
+1246 IKDLNMRGPQGNIRL
-1261 TGKADLIQENQDIRV
+1261 TGRADLIQENQDIRI

-1297 IGLSTMVGQYLIAD
+1297 IGLSTMVGQFLIAD

>member
-1 MSWLSNF
+1 MSWLSNL
-8 NPLESIRKLQVHE
+8 NPLESIRHLKVDE
-21 NSLAIWKKRAQW
+21 NRLAIWKKRARW
-33 LLLLIAILFVAVH
+33 ILLLTALLFVAAQ
-46 LLTRFYLWPQIE
+46 LLTRFYIWPQVE
-58 KNKASFEQTI
+58 KNKASFEQVI
-68 SQTLGVNLKIENIET
+68 SQTLGVNLKIENIQT

-95 NIKLYELGE
+95 NIKLYELGD
-104 SNSPKLSIP
+104 SQNPKLSIP
-113 QLTGKLSWETLWKLE
+113 QVTGKLSWETLWKLE
-128 PHFHDLSFDDALIQI
+128 PHFHDLNFDDALIQI

-158 DQSTAGYK
+158 DQSTAGFK
-166 FGNWLFEQDSLEVKN
+166 FGNWLFEQDRLEVKN

-192 STQYSIDIESLTLKN
+192 SSQYSLDIESLTLKN
-207 SWFKHAIDLNLK
+207 SWFKHAIELNIK
-219 TPWNVNAASIK
+219 TPWHSNTASLK
-230 ADFRHSFFGN
+230 ADFRHSIFGN

-247 VGRIEWQV
+247 IGRLEWQI

-264 QLFESP
+264 QLFDSP
-270 INVISGQLNTQGRT
+270 VNVVSGQLNSQGRT
-284 YIDGGALDGG
+284 YIDDGALDGG

-313 LKIAKVDAE
+313 LKIAKIDVE
-322 LEQRTSGKK
+322 LEQLTSGKK
-331 MSVSAPLLKWQTT
+331 MSVSAPLLKWQVNE
-344 AKSASKELNG
+344 KSAAKELNG
-354 ISVYW
+354 ISIYW
-359 DMAANMDTIAH
+359 DMATSIDAITH
-370 AGVKADEIDINLVE
+370 AGVKANEIDIYLVE

-393 KEITAFIKEYQPSG
+393 KDITEFIKQYQPTG
-407 LLKNLD
+407 ILKNLD
-413 ANWHAEASKLP
+413 ANWHAQASKLP

-437 KLSFDFEKAN
+437 KLSFDFEKAY
-447 LKPEKKGHLSIA
+447 LKPETKGLLSIA

-473 LTLDSEDTFIT
+473 ISLDSEDTFFT
-484 LPQILE
+484 LPQLLE
-490 NDNLALDLIKGKVKW
+490 NDKLALDLIKGKIKW
-505 IKKDNGAEYQ
+505 LKKDTGFEYQ

-522 NESANLTFDANYKA
+522 NDSANLTFDASYKA
-536 KTAKTPADLYI
+536 KTAKAPADLYI
-547 KADIQEASVKNLT
+547 KADIHEANVKNLT
-560 RYFPLEMSKNARTYL
+560 NLFPLGMSKTARAYL

-583 IRNGQI
+583 IRNGQL

-610 NLPIEQVHYSPAPTK
+610 NLPIEQVQYSPAPTA
-625 DKKQGQWSDF
+625 DRKQGQWSDF
-635 SDVYGNVAFKGPKL
+635 SDVNGTVSFKGPKL
-649 LLDLKSASF
+649 QLDLKSASF
-658 ESVQLSDIQG
+658 ESVQLTDIQG
-668 VVDDIVSNTATLK
+668 VIDNIVSPAATLK
-681 INGVAKGSSQELLKY
+681 INGIAKGSSQELLKY
-696 YVDSPSGKNIE
+696 YVDSPSGKSIE
-707 AISKKIEITGNAQL
+707 AISKKIEISGNAQL
-721 KINIEMPLNDTK
+721 KINIEMPINDSK

-743 DRNQARIN
+743 DKNQARIN
-751 QKLDVQ
+751 QKIDVQ
-757 EITGDIL
+757 QITGDIL
-764 FSEENILGR
+764 FSEDNIIGR
-773 NLRAQLLGGELL
+773 NLKAQLLGGELF
-785 IDNASKLPWQSS
+785 IDNANKLPWQSS
-797 SDMKVSGKIDV
+797 SDMKVSGKVDI
-808 NQLIQALNASDSTE
+808 NQLIQALNTSDSSD
-822 IKKIQAQLNGLVA
+822 IKKIQAQLNGLLA

-841 IGAKGYLLDLG
+841 IRSKGYQLDLG

-865 FNKKSGQSLAGQF
+865 FNKKSGQGLTGQF
-878 NLSNLSENSDKST
+878 NLGNLSENSEKVT

-900 IDAKFIFSDQQKLRL
+900 IDANFIASANQQLRL
-915 GVGVNAPGYVP
+915 GIGINSPGNIP
-926 QKGFSSTIVL
+926 QKGISSAIVL
-936 DQLDVSIWQ
+936 DQLDLSAWQ
-945 TWLDKN
+945 NWLDKN
-951 FPESPKQVS
+951 FPDSPKQAS
-960 ANTVPSSATP
+960 ANVAS
-970 NSGFDIDTVSANI
+970 NSNFEIDTVSAKI
-983 KNLKLADKSFKDV
+983 KNLKLADRSFKDV
-996 SFQATHD
+996 AIQATHD
-1003 KDQWHASIQSPV
+1003 KEQWHASIQSPV

-1046 ESGDTVT
+1046 ESGDTLT
-1053 KSVNKRIQK
+1053 KGVNKRIQK

-1077 KSYGQMELIASNDK
+1077 KSYGKMELLASNDK

-1099 SLKTADAQINATGR
+1099 FLKTADAQINATGR

-1162 IHWANA
+1162 INWASA

-1204 SFQGLTRIA
+1204 SFQGLSRIA

-1218 GVLKPIVTQGTPFD
+1218 GVLKPIVSQGTPFD
-1232 RITSTGSI
+1232 RITSTGTI
-1240 ANGVAN
+1240 NNGVAN
-1246 IKDLSMRGPQGNIRL
+1246 IKDLNMRGPQGNIRL
-1261 TGKADLIQENQDIRV
+1261 TGRADLIQENQDIRI

-1297 IGLSTMVGQYLIAD
+1297 IGLSTMVGQFLIAD

-1349 IRDKSLLKQQT
+1349 IRDKSLLKQQS

>member
-1 MSWLSNF
+1 MSWLSNL
-8 NPLESIRKLQVHE
+8 NPLESIRQLKVDE
-21 NSLAIWKKRAQW
+21 YRLAIWKKRVRW
-33 LLLLIAILFVAVH
+33 LLLLIALLFVAAH
-46 LLTRFYLWPQIE
+46 LLTRFYIWPQVE
-58 KNKASFEQTI
+58 KNKATFEQVI
-68 SQTLGVNLKIENIET
+68 SQTLGVNLKIENIQT
-83 GWDFLWPAFKID
+83 GWDFLWPSFKID
-95 NIKLYELGE
+95 NIKLYELGD
-104 SNSPKLSIP
+104 SNSAKLSIP
-113 QLTGKLSWETLWKLE
+113 QVTGKLSWETLWKLQ
-128 PHFHDLSFDDALIQI
+128 PHFHDLRFADALIQM

-158 DQSTAGYK
+158 DQSTAGYQ
-166 FGNWLFEQDSLEVKN
+166 FGNWLFEQDSLELKN
-181 AKINWLDQRFQ
+181 AKINWLDQQFQ
-192 STQYSIDIESLTLKN
+192 SSQYLLEIESLELKN
-207 SWFKHAIDLNLK
+207 SWFKHAIDLNIK
-219 TPWNVNAASIK
+219 TPWHSNTASIK
-230 ADFRHSFFGN
+230 ADFRHSIFGN

-247 VGRIEWQV
+247 IGRLEWQI
-255 NELNIAKIN
+255 NELNLAKVN
-264 QLFESP
+264 QLFDSP
-270 INVISGQLNTQGRT
+270 VNVVSGQLNSQGKA
-284 YIDGGALDGG
+284 YIDDGALDGG

-313 LKIAKVDAE
+313 LKIARIDTE
-322 LEQRTSGKK
+322 LEQTTSGKK
-331 MSVSAPLLKWQTT
+331 MSVSAPLLKWQV
-344 AKSASKELNG
+344 SERSPPKELNG

-359 DMAANMDTIAH
+359 DMAAHIDAITH
-370 AGVKADEIDINLVE
+370 AGVKAEEIDINLVE

-393 KEITAFIKEYQPSG
+393 KDIAEFIKQYQPSG
-407 LLKNLD
+407 MLKNLD

-424 FNIKIPGFNESHY
+424 FNIRIPGFNESHY
-437 KLSFDFEKAN
+437 KLSFDFEKAH
-447 LKPEKKGHLSIA
+447 LKPEKKGLLSLT

-473 LTLDSEDTFIT
+473 LTLDSENAFVV
-484 LPQILE
+484 LPKVLE
-490 NDNLALDLIKGKVKW
+490 NDSLALDLIKGKIKW
-505 IKKDNGAEYQ
+505 LKKDAGLEYQ
-515 VSKLKLK
+515 ISQLKLT
-522 NESANLTFDANYKA
+522 NESANLIFDANYKT
-536 KTAKTPADLYI
+536 KTAKSPADLFI
-547 KADIQEASVKNLT
+547 KADIKEADVKNLT
-560 RYFPLEMSKNARTYL
+560 RYFPLEMSKNARVYL
-575 NAALKEGR
+575 NGALKEGR

-610 NLPIEQVHYSPAPTK
+610 NLPIEQVQYSPAPTA

-635 SDVYGNVAFKGPKL
+635 SDVHGTVSFKGPKL
-649 LLDLKSASF
+649 QLDLKRASF

-668 VVDDIVSNTATLK
+668 VVDDVVSPTATLK

-696 YVDSPSGKNIE
+696 YVDSPSGKSIE
-707 AISKKIEITGNAQL
+707 AISKKIEISGNAQL

-733 QTKLQGEVKL
+733 ETKLQGEVKL
-743 DRNQARIN
+743 DRNQAKIN
-751 QKLDVQ
+751 QRLTVQ
-757 EITGDIL
+757 EISGDLL
-764 FSEENILGR
+764 FSEENIIGR
-773 NLRAQLLGGELL
+773 NLRAQLLGGELI
-785 IDNASKLPWQSS
+785 IDNVNKLPWQSS
-797 SDMKVSGKIDV
+797 SDMKVSGKVDI
-808 NQLIQALNASDSTE
+808 NQLIQALNTSDSSE
-822 IKKIQAQLNGLVA
+822 IKKIQAHLNGLLA

-841 IGAKGYLLDLG
+841 IRSKGYQLDLG

-865 FNKKSGQSLAGQF
+865 FNKKSGQGLTGQF
-878 NLSNLSENSDKST
+878 NLSNLSEDPDKPT
-891 SGQLKVGKI
+891 SGQLKIGKI
-900 IDAKFIFSDQQKLRL
+900 IDAKFVSGANQKFRL
-915 GVGVNAPGYVP
+915 GLGINAPGYVP

-936 DQLDVSIWQ
+936 DQLDVSAWQ
-945 TWLDKN
+945 SWLDKN
-951 FPESPKQVS
+951 FPEPPKQAS
-960 ANTVPSSATP
+960 ANAATSSD
-970 NSGFDIDTVSANI
+970 FDIDTVSANI
-983 KNLKLADKSFKDV
+983 KNLKLADRSFKDV
-996 SFQATHD
+996 SLQATHD
-1003 KDQWHASIQSPV
+1003 KEQWHASIQSPV
-1015 AKGLVQWKSAR
+1015 AKGLLQWKSAR

-1046 ESGDTVT
+1046 ESGDTLT
-1053 KSVNKRIQK
+1053 KGVNKRIQK

-1077 KSYGQMELIASNDK
+1077 NSYGKMELLASNDK

-1099 SLKTADAQINATGR
+1099 TLKTADAQINATGR
-1113 WILPKETKQLNAG
+1113 WVLPRETKQLSAG

-1149 KTIDDGSGKLVGQ
+1149 KAIDDGSGKLVGQ
-1162 IHWANA
+1162 INWANA

-1204 SFQGLTRIA
+1204 SFQGLSRIA

-1218 GVLKPIVTQGTPFD
+1218 GVLKPIVSQGTPFD
-1232 RITSTGSI
+1232 RITSTGAI
-1240 ANGVAN
+1240 DNGVAN

-1261 TGKADLIQENQDIRV
+1261 TGKADLVQENQDIRV

>member
-8 NPLESIRKLQVHE
+8 NPLGNIRQLKVDEHR
-21 NSLAIWKKRAQW
+21 LAIWKKRAQW
-33 LLLLIAILFVAVH
+33 LLLLIALLFVATQ
-46 LLTRFYLWPQIE
+46 LLTRFYIWPQVE
-58 KNKASFEQTI
+58 KNKASFEQVI
-68 SQTLGVNLKIENIET
+68 SQTLGVNLKIEKIET

-95 NIKLYELGE
+95 NIKLYELDD
-104 SNSPKLSIP
+104 SNTPKLSIP
-113 QLTGKLSWETLWKLE
+113 HVTGKLSWETLWKLE
-128 PHFHDLSFDDALIQI
+128 PHFHDLSFDNALIQV
-143 QRDSKGNWNIAGIKL
+143 QRDPKGNWNIAGIKL
-158 DQSTAGYK
+158 DQSNAGYK
-166 FGNWLFEQDSLEVKN
+166 FGNWLFAQDRLEVKN

-192 STQYSIDIESLTLKN
+192 SSQYSLEIDSLELKN
-207 SWFKHAIDLNLK
+207 SWFKHSIDLNIK
-219 TPWNVNAASIK
+219 TPWHSNTASIT
-230 ADFRHSFFGN
+230 ADFRHSIFGN

-247 VGRIEWQV
+247 MGRLEWQI
-255 NELNIAKIN
+255 NELNVAKVN
-264 QLFESP
+264 QLFDSP
-270 INVISGQLNTQGRT
+270 INVISGQLNTQGQT
-284 YIDGGALDGG
+284 HIDSGALDGG

-313 LKIAKVDAE
+313 LKIARVDAE
-322 LEQRTSGKK
+322 LEQKTAGKK
-331 MSVSAPLLKWQTT
+331 MSVSAPLLKWQLND
-344 AKSASKELNG
+344 KSASKELNG
-354 ISVYW
+354 ISIYW
-359 DMAANMDTIAH
+359 DMAANIDAITH
-370 AGVKADEIDINLVE
+370 AGVKADEIDINLAE

-393 KEITAFIKEYQPSG
+393 KDITEFMKQYQPSG
-407 LLKNLD
+407 MLKNLD
-413 ANWHAEASKLP
+413 ANWHAEASKIP

-437 KLSFDFEKAN
+437 KLSFDFEKVY
-447 LKPEKKGHLSIA
+447 LKPEKKGLLSIA

-473 LTLDSEDTFIT
+473 LALESADTFIT

-490 NDNLALDLIKGKVKW
+490 NDNLALDLIEGKIKW
-505 IKKDNGAEYQ
+505 LRKDAGLEYQ

-522 NESANLTFDANYKA
+522 NDSANLIFDANYKA
-536 KTAKTPADLYI
+536 KTAKTPADLYV
-547 KADIQEASVKNLT
+547 KADILEASVKNLT
-560 RYFPLEMSKNARTYL
+560 RYFPLEMSKTARNYL

-583 IRNGQI
+583 VRNGQI
-589 HIHGDPLHIP
+589 HIHGDPVHIP
-599 FDTKF
+599 FNTKF

-610 NLPIEQVHYSPAPTK
+610 NLPIEQVQYSPAPTA

-635 SDVYGNVAFKGPKL
+635 SDVYGTVLFKGPKL
-649 LLDLKSASF
+649 QLDLKSASF
-658 ESVQLSDIQG
+658 ESVQLTNIQG
-668 VVDDIVSNTATLK
+668 VVDDIVSPAAILK
-681 INGVAKGSSQELLKY
+681 INGVAKGASQELLKY
-696 YVDSPSGKNIE
+696 YVDSPSGKSIE
-707 AISKKIEITGNAQL
+707 GISKKIEISGNSQL

-733 QTKLQGEVKL
+733 ETKLQGEVKL

-751 QKLDVQ
+751 QRLDVQ
-757 EITGDIL
+757 EISGDIL
-764 FSEENILGR
+764 FSEENIIGR
-773 NLRAQLLGGELL
+773 NLRAQLLGGEVL

-797 SDMKVSGKIDV
+797 SDMKVSGKVDID
-808 NQLIQALNASDSTE
+808 QLIQALNTSGSSE
-822 IKKIQAQLNGLVA
+822 IKKIQAQLNGLIA

-841 IGAKGYLLDLG
+841 IRSKGYQLDLG
-852 LKLDQLN
+852 LKLDQLK

-865 FNKKSGQSLAGQF
+865 FNKKSGQALTGQF
-878 NLSNLSENSDKST
+878 NLSNLSENSDKAT

-900 IDAKFIFSDQQKLRL
+900 IDTKFLSGANQKVRL
-915 GVGVNAPGYVP
+915 GLGINAPGYIP
-926 QKGFSSTIVL
+926 QQGFSSTIVL
-936 DQLDVSIWQ
+936 DELDVSAWQ
-945 TWLDKN
+945 NWLDKN
-951 FPESPKQVS
+951 FPESSKKTNN
-960 ANTVPSSATP
+960 NTAPSSD
-970 NSGFDIDTVSANI
+970 FDVDTVSANI
-983 KNLKLADKSFKDV
+983 KNLKLADRSFKDIAI
-996 SFQATHD
+996 QATHD
-1003 KDQWHASIQSPV
+1003 KEQWHASIQSPL
-1015 AKGLVQWKSAR
+1015 AKGLIQWKSAR

-1046 ESGDTVT
+1046 ESGDTLT
-1053 KSVNKRIQK
+1053 KGVNKRIQK

-1077 KSYGQMELIASNDK
+1077 KSYGKMELLASNDK

-1113 WILPKETKQLNAG
+1113 WILPKDTEQLNAG
-1126 KTELNFDLDINNAGK
+1126 KTELNFDLDITNSGN

-1168 PYSFDIKSLN
+1168 PYKFDIKSLN

-1240 ANGVAN
+1240 NNGIAN

-1261 TGKADLIQENQDIRV
+1261 TGKADLIEENQDIRI

-1339 KPLDEKQLKE
+1339 KPIDEKQLKD

>member
-8 NPLESIRKLQVHE
+8 NPLESIRHLKVDV
-21 NSLAIWKKRAQW
+21 NRLAIWKKRARW
-33 LLLLIAILFVAVH
+33 LLLLIALILVAAQ
-46 LLTRFYLWPQIE
+46 LLTRFYIWPQVE
-58 KNKASFEQTI
+58 KNKASFEQVV
-68 SQTLGVNLKIENIET
+68 SQTLGVHLKIEKIEA
-83 GWDFLWPAFKID
+83 GWDFLWPSFKID
-95 NIKLYELGE
+95 NIKLYELGDL
-104 SNSPKLSIP
+104 NSPKLSIP
-113 QLTGKLSWETLWKLE
+113 QVTGKLSWESLWNLQ
-128 PHFHDLSFDDALIQI
+128 PHFHGLSFDDALIQI

-166 FGNWLFEQDSLEVKN
+166 FGNWLFEQDSLKVKN

-192 STQYSIDIESLTLKN
+192 SSQHSLDIESLTLKN
-207 SWFKHAIDLNLK
+207 SWFKHSIDLNLK
-219 TPWNVNAASIK
+219 TPWHSNTASIK
-230 ADFRHSFFGN
+230 ADFRHSVFGN

-247 VGRIEWQV
+247 IGRIEWQIS
-255 NELNIAKIN
+255 ELNLAKVN

-270 INVISGQLNTQGRT
+270 IDVVSGQINSQGHT

-294 STKLAAQNLHIE
+294 GTKLAAQNLHIE

-313 LKIAKVDAE
+313 LKIAKVDVE
-322 LEQRTSGKK
+322 LEQKTSGKK
-331 MSVSAPLLKWQTT
+331 MSVSAPLLKWQVNEK
-344 AKSASKELNG
+344 AASKELNG
-354 ISVYW
+354 ISIYW
-359 DMAANMDTIAH
+359 DMAANIDAITH
-370 AGVKADEIDINLVE
+370 AGVKADQIDINLVE

-393 KEITAFIKEYQPSG
+393 KDISEFIKRYQPSG
-407 LLKNLD
+407 ILKNLD

-424 FNIKIPGFNESHY
+424 FSIKIPGFNASHY
-437 KLSFDFEKAN
+437 KLSFDFENAY
-447 LKPEKKGHLSIA
+447 LKPEQKGLLSIS
-459 NLTGRLYATELGGE
+459 NLTGRLFATELGGE
-473 LTLDSEDTFIT
+473 LTLDSENTFIA

-505 IKKDNGAEYQ
+505 LKKDGRPEYQ

-522 NESANLTFDANYKA
+522 NDSVNLVFDANYKA
-536 KTAKTPADLYI
+536 KTTKAPADLYI
-547 KADIQEASVKNLT
+547 KADIQEADVKNLT
-560 RYFPLEMSKNARTYL
+560 GYFPLKMSKNARAYL

-583 IRNGQI
+583 IRNGQL

-610 NLPIEQVHYSPAPTK
+610 NLPIEQVQYSPAPTA

-635 SDVYGNVAFKGPKL
+635 SDVRGTVSFKGPKL
-649 LLDLKSASF
+649 QLDLKSASF
-658 ESVQLSDIQG
+658 ESVQLSDIEG
-668 VVDDIVSNTATLK
+668 VIDNIVSPAATLK
-681 INGVAKGSSQELLKY
+681 INGIAKGSSQELLKY
-696 YVDSPSGKNIE
+696 YLDSPSGKSIE
-707 AISKKIEITGNAQL
+707 AISKKVEISGNAQL
-721 KINIEMPLNDTK
+721 KINIEMPINNAK
-733 QTKLQGEVKL
+733 ETKLQGEVRL
-743 DRNQARIN
+743 DRNQAKIN

-757 EITGDIL
+757 QISGDIL
-764 FSEENILGR
+764 FSEESIIGR
-773 NLRAQLLGGELL
+773 NLKAQLLGGEVL
-785 IDNASKLPWQSS
+785 IDNANKLPWQSS
-797 SDMKVSGKIDV
+797 SDMKVSGKVDI
-808 NQLIQALNASDSTE
+808 NQLIQALNTSDSAE
-822 IKKIQAQLNGLVA
+822 IKKIQGQLNGLVS

-841 IGAKGYLLDLG
+841 IRSKGYLLDLG
-852 LKLDQLN
+852 LKLDQLG

-865 FNKKSGQSLAGQF
+865 FNKKSGQSLVGQF
-878 NLSNLSENSDKST
+878 NLSNLSDNPDKPT
-891 SGQLKVGKI
+891 SGQLKVGKL
-900 IDAKFIFSDQQKLRL
+900 IDAKFTSSATQKLSL
-915 GVGVNAPGYVP
+915 GLGINAPGYIP

-936 DQLDVSIWQ
+936 DQLDASAWQ
-945 TWLDKN
+945 NWLDKN
-951 FPESPKQVS
+951 FPESAKQSNAKPAASSDFDLDTIS
-960 ANTVPSSATP
+960 AK
-970 NSGFDIDTVSANI
+970 I
-983 KNLKLADKSFKDV
+983 KNLKLADRSFKDV
-996 SFQATHD
+996 AIQASHN
-1003 KDQWHASIQSPV
+1003 KEQWNASIQSPV
-1015 AKGLVQWKSAR
+1015 AKGLLQWQSAR

-1046 ESGDTVT
+1046 ESGDTIT
-1053 KSVNKRIQK
+1053 KGVNKRIQK

-1068 QSDELIFNN
+1068 QSDELIFNG
-1077 KSYGQMELIASNDK
+1077 KSYGKMELLASNDK
-1091 NDWKIEKL
+1091 NDWKIDKL
-1099 SLKTADAQINATGR
+1099 SLKTTDAQINATGR
-1113 WILPKETKQLNAG
+1113 WILPKESKQLNAG

-1149 KTIDDGSGKLVGQ
+1149 KAIDDGSGKLVGQ
-1162 IHWANA
+1162 INWANA

-1204 SFQGLTRIA
+1204 SFQGLSRIA

-1218 GVLKPIVTQGTPFD
+1218 GVLKPIVSQGTPFD

-1240 ANGVAN
+1240 NNGIAN

-1261 TGKADLIQENQDIRV
+1261 TGKADLIQENQDIRI

-1297 IGLSTMVGQYLIAD
+1297 IGLSTMVGQFLIAD
-1311 EVSKLFQLDYLVQ
+1311 ELSKLFQLDYLVQ

-1339 KPLDEKQLKE
+1339 KPLDEKQLKD

>member
-1 MSWLSNF
+1 MAWLFNF
-8 NPLESIRKLQVHE
+8 NPLESIRQLKVDE
-21 NSLAIWKKRAQW
+21 NRLAIWKKRARW
-33 LLLLIAILFVAVH
+33 LLLLIALLFIAAH
-46 LLTRFYLWPQIE
+46 LLTRFYIWPQVE
-58 KNKASFEQTI
+58 KNKASFEQVI
-68 SQTLGVNLKIENIET
+68 SQALDVNLRIEKIET
-83 GWDFLWPAFKID
+83 SWDFLWPAFKID
-95 NIKLYELGE
+95 NIKLYELGD

-113 QLTGKLSWETLWKLE
+113 QVTGKLSWESLWKLK
-128 PHFHDLSFDDALIQI
+128 PHFHDLSFDNALIQV

-166 FGNWLFEQDSLEVKN
+166 FGNWLFEQDSLAIKN

-192 STQYSIDIESLTLKN
+192 SSQYSLDIESLALKN
-207 SWFKHAIDLNLK
+207 SWFKHAINLNLK
-219 TPWNVNAASIK
+219 TPWHSNTASIQ
-230 ADFRHSFFGN
+230 ANFRHKVFGN

-247 VGRIEWQV
+247 IGRIEWQV
-255 NELNIAKIN
+255 NELNLAKIN
-264 QLFESP
+264 QLFDNP
-270 INVISGQLNTQGRT
+270 INIISGQINSQGHT

-294 STKLAAQNLHIE
+294 STKIAAQNLHIE

-313 LKIAKVDAE
+313 LKIARVDTE

-331 MSVSAPLLKWQTT
+331 MSVSAPLLKWQVD
-344 AKSASKELNG
+344 AKSVSKELNG

-359 DMAANMDTIAH
+359 DMAANIDAITH

-393 KEITAFIKEYQPSG
+393 KDIAEFIKQYQPTG
-407 LLKNLD
+407 ILKNLD
-413 ANWHAEASKLP
+413 ANWHAEASGLP

-437 KLSFDFEKAN
+437 KLSFDFEKAY
-447 LKPEKKGHLSIA
+447 LKPEKKGLLSIA

-473 LTLDSEDTFIT
+473 LDLDSENTFIS
-484 LPQILE
+484 LPQLLE
-490 NDNLALDLIKGKVKW
+490 NDNLALDLIKGKIKW
-505 IKKDNGAEYQ
+505 LKKDSRPEFQ
-515 VSKLKLK
+515 VSKLTLK
-522 NESANLTFDANYKA
+522 NDSANLIFDANYKT
-536 KTAKTPADLYI
+536 KTAKAPADLYV
-547 KADIQEASVKNLT
+547 KADIREANVKNLT
-560 RYFPLEMSKNARTYL
+560 RYFPLEMSKDARAYL

-589 HIHGDPLHIP
+589 HIHGDPQYIP

-610 NLPIEQVHYSPAPTK
+610 NLPIEQVQYSPAPTN

-635 SDVYGNVAFKGPKL
+635 SDVNGTVLFKGPKL
-649 LLDLKSASF
+649 QLDLKSASF

-668 VVDDIVSNTATLK
+668 VIEDVVSPTATLK
-681 INGVAKGSSQELLKY
+681 INGIAKGSTQELLKY
-696 YVDSPSGKNIE
+696 YVDSPSGKSIE
-707 AISKKIEITGNAQL
+707 EISRKIEVSGNAQL
-721 KINIEMPLNDTK
+721 KINIDMPINDTK
-733 QTKLQGEVKL
+733 ETKLQGEVKL
-743 DRNQARIN
+743 DRNQAKIK
-751 QKLDVQ
+751 QKIDIQ
-757 EITGDIL
+757 QITGDIL
-764 FSEENILGR
+764 FSEDNIIGR
-773 NLRAQLLGGELL
+773 NLKAQLLGGEVL
-785 IDNASKLPWQSS
+785 IDNANKLPWQSS
-797 SDMKVSGKIDV
+797 SDMKVSGKVDI
-808 NQLIQALNASDSTE
+808 NQLIQALNTSDSSE
-822 IKKIQAQLNGLVA
+822 IKKIQAQLNGSVS

-841 IGAKGYLLDLG
+841 ITSKGYQLDLG

-859 SQFPAP
+859 SQFPTP
-865 FNKKSGQSLAGQF
+865 FNKKSGQSLVGQF
-878 NLSNLSENSDKST
+878 TLSNLNENSDKST

-900 IDAKFIFSDQQKLRL
+900 IDAKFISAANQKLRL
-915 GVGVNAPGYVP
+915 GIGINAPGYVP
-926 QKGFSSTIVL
+926 QNGFSGTVLL
-936 DQLDVSIWQ
+936 DQLDVSVWQ
-945 TWLDKN
+945 NWLDKN
-951 FPESPKQVS
+951 FPDSPKQTGAKV
-960 ANTVPSSATP
+960 AASSD
-970 NSGFDIDTVSANI
+970 FDIDTISANI
-983 KNLKLADKSFKDV
+983 KNLKLVDKSFKDV
-996 SFQATHD
+996 SLQATHD
-1003 KDQWHASIQSPV
+1003 KEQWHASIQSPV

-1031 GKLTARLQQLVIENT
+1031 GKLTARLQQLVIENA

-1077 KSYGQMELIASNDK
+1077 KSYGQMELIASNDT

-1099 SLKTADAQINATGR
+1099 SLKTSDAKINATGK
-1113 WILPKETKQLNAG
+1113 WTLPRETKQLNAG
-1126 KTELNFDLDINNAGK
+1126 KTELNFDLDINDAGK

-1204 SFQGLTRIA
+1204 SFQGLSRIA

-1218 GVLKPIVTQGTPFD
+1218 GVLKPIISKGTPFD
-1232 RITSTGSI
+1232 RVTSTGSVN
-1240 ANGVAN
+1240 NGIAN

-1261 TGKADLIQENQDIRV
+1261 TGKADLVQENQDIRV

-1297 IGLSTMVGQYLIAD
+1297 IGLSTMIGQYLIAD

-1324 GTWANPQIIALDNKG
+1324 GTWANPEIIALDSKG

>member
-8 NPLESIRKLQVHE
+8 NPPGSIRQLKVDEHR
-21 NSLAIWKKRAQW
+21 LAIWKKRAQW
-33 LLLLIAILFVAVH
+33 LLLLIALLFVAAQ
-46 LLTRFYLWPQIE
+46 LLTRFYIWPQVE
-58 KNKASFEQTI
+58 KNKASFEQMI

-83 GWDFLWPAFKID
+83 SWDVLWPAFKID

-104 SNSPKLSIP
+104 SESPKLSIP
-113 QLTGKLSWETLWKLE
+113 QVTGKLSWETLWKLE

-158 DQSTAGYK
+158 DQSSAGYK
-166 FGNWLFEQDSLEVKN
+166 FGNWLFEQDRLEVKN

-192 STQYSIDIESLTLKN
+192 SSQYSLDIESLTLKN
-207 SWFKHAIDLNLK
+207 SWFKHAIDLNIK
-219 TPWNVNAASIK
+219 TPWHSDTASIK
-230 ADFRHSFFGN
+230 ADFRHSIFGN

-247 VGRIEWQV
+247 IGRLEWQI
-255 NELNIAKIN
+255 NELNIAKVN
-264 QLFESP
+264 QLFNSP
-270 INVISGQLNTQGRT
+270 VNVVSGQLNSQGRT
-284 YIDGGALDGG
+284 YIDDGALDGG
-294 STKLAAQNLHIE
+294 TTKLSAQNLHIE

-313 LKIAKVDAE
+313 LKIAKVDVE
-322 LEQRTSGKK
+322 LEQATSGKK
-331 MSVSAPLLKWQTT
+331 MSVSAPLLKWQVNE
-344 AKSASKELNG
+344 KSAAKELNG

-359 DMAANMDTIAH
+359 DMATNIDAITH
-370 AGVKADEIDINLVE
+370 AGVKANEIDINLVE

-393 KEITAFIKEYQPSG
+393 KDITEFIKQYQPSG
-407 LLKNLD
+407 MLKNLD

-424 FNIKIPGFNESHY
+424 FSIKIPGFNESHY
-437 KLSFDFEKAN
+437 KLSFDFEKAH
-447 LKPEKKGHLSIA
+447 LKPEKKGLLSIA

-473 LTLDSEDTFIT
+473 ISLDSEDTFIT
-484 LPQILE
+484 LPQVLE
-490 NDNLALDLIKGKVKW
+490 NDNLALDLMKGKIKW
-505 IKKDNGAEYQ
+505 LKKDAGFEYQ
-515 VSKLKLK
+515 ISKLKLK
-522 NESANLTFDANYKA
+522 NDSAHLIFDANYKA
-536 KTAKTPADLYI
+536 KTAKAPADLYV
-547 KADIQEASVKNLT
+547 KAEIQEANVKNLT
-560 RYFPLEMSKNARTYL
+560 RYFPLGMSKTARAYL
-575 NAALKEGR
+575 NAALKEGV

-610 NLPIEQVHYSPAPTK
+610 NLPIEQVQYSPAPTT

-635 SDVYGNVAFKGPKL
+635 SDVHGIVSFKGPKL
-649 LLDLKSASF
+649 QLDLKRASF
-658 ESVQLSDIQG
+658 ESVQLTDIQG
-668 VVDDIVSNTATLK
+668 VIDNVVTPTATLK
-681 INGVAKGSSQELLKY
+681 INGVAKGASQELLKY
-696 YVDSPSGKNIE
+696 YVDSPSGKSIE
-707 AISKKIEITGNAQL
+707 AISKKIDISGNAQL

-733 QTKLQGEVKL
+733 STKLQGEVKL
-743 DRNQARIN
+743 DRNQAKIN

-757 EITGDIL
+757 QITGDIL
-764 FSEENILGR
+764 FSEESVIGR

-785 IDNASKLPWQSS
+785 IDNANKLPWQSS
-797 SDMKVSGKIDV
+797 SDMKVSGKVDI
-808 NQLIQALNASDSTE
+808 NQLIQALNTSESSE
-822 IKKIQAQLNGLVA
+822 IKKIQTHLNGMVA

-841 IGAKGYLLDLG
+841 IRSKGYQLDLG
-852 LKLDQLN
+852 LKLDQLS

-865 FNKKSGQSLAGQF
+865 FNKKSGQGLTGQF
-878 NLSNLSENSDKST
+878 NLSNLIESSDKAT

-900 IDAKFIFSDQQKLRL
+900 IDAKFISGANQKLRL
-915 GVGVNAPGYVP
+915 GLGINAPGYIP
-926 QKGFSSTIVL
+926 QKGFSSAIVL
-936 DQLDVSIWQ
+936 DQLDLSAWQ

-960 ANTVPSSATP
+960 ANASS
-970 NSGFDIDTVSANI
+970 SSDFDIDTISAKI
-983 KNLKLADKSFKDV
+983 KNLKLADRSFKDV
-996 SFQATHD
+996 AIQATHD
-1003 KDQWHASIQSPV
+1003 KEQWHASIQSPV
-1015 AKGLVQWKSAR
+1015 AKGLIQWKSAR

-1031 GKLTARLQQLVIENT
+1031 GKLTARLQQLVIEDT
-1046 ESGDTVT
+1046 QSGDTLT
-1053 KSVNKRIQK
+1053 KGVNKRIQK

-1068 QSDELIFNN
+1068 QSDELIFNK
-1077 KSYGQMELIASNDK
+1077 KSYGKMELLASNDK

-1099 SLKTADAQINATGR
+1099 FLKTADAQINATGR

-1162 IHWANA
+1162 INWANA
-1168 PYSFDIKSLN
+1168 PYSFDIKTLN

-1218 GVLKPIVTQGTPFD
+1218 GVLKPIVSQGTPFD

-1240 ANGVAN
+1240 NNGVAN
-1246 IKDLSMRGPQGNIRL
+1246 IKDLGMRGPQGNIRL
-1261 TGKADLIQENQDIRV
+1261 TGRADLIQENQDIRI